1 MGIFWQKNWQKKR
14 KIIEFTTFFLFF
26 CFVLFFFP
34 SKFHNKCQ
42 ISHLKKKKKKRKKA
56 APNPTLGE
64 ETFVKLWGLLLQ
76 YYWVGILL
84 ASC

>member
-1 MGIFWQKNWQKKR
+1 LPNLTPEKK
-14 KIIEFTTFFLFF
+14 I
-26 CFVLFFFP
+26 
-34 SKFHNKCQ
+34 
-42 ISHLKKKKKKRKKA
+42 KKKKRKKA